1 MHIQAITFSTVI
13 RKDSPL
19 KEEMDTK
26 EPGDNFIVSGP
37 YGEFIYEEKEK
48 KIGLIAG
55 GIGVTPFIGILQYL
69 TDKGL
74 DTQATLL
81 YSGKTLPSTAFKEEL
96 AALCA
101 RNKNIEVVYTMTG
114 DSSYAGHQGRIDP
127 TFIRTQV
134 PDYQE
139 RTWYAAGSPTLVQ
152 SINRIL
158 RSQLL
163 LRDIKLEVFSGY

>member
-1 MHIQAITFSTVI
+1 MPQSSARAVPSR
-13 RKDSPL
+13 RKWTQKSRETTLSSLVP
-19 KEEMDTK
+19 T
-26 EPGDNFIVSGP
+26 
-37 YGEFIYEEKEK
+37 GEFIYEEKEK

-101 RNKNIEVVYTMTG
+101 RNKNIEVIYTMIG

-139 RTWYAAGSPTLVQ
+139 HTWYAAGPPTLVQ

-158 RSQLL
+158 R
-163 LRDIKLEVFSGY
+163 